1 MNKQN
6 IEDKIEIILWLNGKE
21 KDYSFKLQLPSKSS
35 LSINY
40 LKELI
45 LKTIISCKELNS
57 TFSHLNFNQIH
68 TLYNQKEIPPLEDN
82 DIQYLKNNEI
92 IFFTFDS
99 SSFKSSNHFNQYQFI
114 RWIKSGG
121 YGQVFLANHVYT
133 KKEYA
138 IKQINTTGF
147 SNEDLYNIS
156 REHLILRSM
165 IHKNVIRCYDSF
177 AHDNKFYTVM
187 DFAEGGEL
195 SVLLKDK
202 GILPESE
209 AKTIFKQIY
218 DAVCYIHG
226 QNIIHRDLKPNNIL
240 FLDKEKTH
248 IVIIDFGI
256 SGMANGNQREKIKA
270 GTTSF
275 LPPEIASGEEY
286 SSNPKIDIWALGI
299 ILYLMVQ
306 GCYPFEGKTTKDII
320 RSILRDKLEFNKKI
334 KISAPLKTLI
344 GGMLEKNYRFRID
357 DDADLFDKW
366 FNYTGPAIKR
376 KKTMD
381 EKNIKK
387 KTENHFNYLTPT
399 KSTALKRLPTHSYN
413 NFYQIQKQNL
423 MSKFKDNNGSNKNIN
438 NINNI
443 NNIKVG
449 TNNGVL
455 SSKKI
460 ERKHSL
466 FLPLLEK
473 EKKQKNNNA
482 SINNEINGFRKQYK
496 KNVEQNQP
504 NTSEFQIN
512 LNGNKNSNEIN
523 EDIKENNNNKD
534 EISENIEKEDDDE
547 LTKHL
552 YKTKLNSCKQVRLK
566 KKFL

>member
-68 TLYNQKEIPPLEDN
+68 TLYNQKEIPLEDN

-320 RSILRDKLEFNKKI
+320 KSILRDKLEFNKKI

-443 NNIKVG
+443 NNVKVG

>member
-68 TLYNQKEIPPLEDN
+68 TLYNQKEIPLEDN

-320 RSILRDKLEFNKKI
+320 KSILRDKLEFNKKI

-366 FNYTGPAIKR
+366 FNYTGPTIKR

-512 LNGNKNSNEIN
+512 FNGNKNSNEIN
-523 EDIKENNNNKD
+523 EDIKENTNNKD

>member
-68 TLYNQKEIPPLEDN
+68 TLYNQKEIPLEDN

-320 RSILRDKLEFNKKI
+320 KSILRDKLEFNKKI

-423 MSKFKDNNGSNKNIN
+423 MSKFKDNNGSNKNI
-438 NINNI
+438 
-443 NNIKVG
+443 KVG

-473 EKKQKNNNA
+473 EKKQKNNNV

>member
-68 TLYNQKEIPPLEDN
+68 TLYNQKEIPLEDN

-512 LNGNKNSNEIN
+512 FNGNKNSNEIN